1 MLAANITSATR
12 QLCPRV
18 VGCRSRKRKSSPRA
32 GIAPDQLLSA
42 VCGKARVPSAVR
54 ERLLV
59 TFANEQQAQHQQLQ
73 QLQQKLDDRAEE
85 TRELQQ
91 KLDDRADRLDQE
103 TRERARWEVKAVRAQ
118 FLVQERTQA
127 LLVLKGCSNLRGL
140 LEFVETEAQKSG
152 GPIKNRTQLWKWILQ
167 QQPDLSLCIQ
177 AATNWR
183 EFSIPTRV
191 QSLYDTLNKHHHVGK
206 TPVEWNDVG
215 GLKIEEGAKLS
226 ITDCR
231 LLRCICEAYGI
242 QAQVVPAASPVS
254 DSESEFESESEQDS
268 VAGSW

>member
-1 MLAANITSATR
+1 MLAANISSATR
-12 QLCPRV
+12 QLCPRS
-18 VGCRSRKRKSSPRA
+18 VGCRSRKRKLSPRA
-32 GIAPDQLLSA
+32 AIAPDQLLSE
-42 VCGKARVPSAVR
+42 VCGNARVPSAVR

-73 QLQQKLDDRAEE
+73 QLQQKLN
-85 TRELQQ
+85 
-91 KLDDRADRLDQE
+91 DRADRLDQE

-127 LLVLKGCSNLRGL
+127 LLVLKGCLNLRGL

-152 GPIKNRTQLWKWILQ
+152 GPSKNRIQLWKWILQ
-167 QQPDLSLCIQ
+167 QQPDLSRCIQ
-177 AATNWR
+177 AATNWQ

-191 QSLYDTLNKHHHVGK
+191 QSLYDTLNKHHHIGK

-242 QAQVVPAASPVS
+242 QAQVVPAANPVS
-254 DSESEFESESEQDS
+254 DSDSEHDS
-268 VAGSW
+268 G